1 VFFSAWDIV
10 GADDGWSRLTIGI
23 PGSGKFNI
31 FYSTIELGATT
42 HKKGG
47 SFVEPDGD
55 SGSLRLVSSIHEKNM
70 ILCFCLLH

>member
-23 PGSGKFNI
+23 PGGGKFNI

-47 SFVEPDGD
+47 
-55 SGSLRLVSSIHEKNM
+55 
-70 ILCFCLLH
+70 LLWNPTETAALSDWYPQFMRKT